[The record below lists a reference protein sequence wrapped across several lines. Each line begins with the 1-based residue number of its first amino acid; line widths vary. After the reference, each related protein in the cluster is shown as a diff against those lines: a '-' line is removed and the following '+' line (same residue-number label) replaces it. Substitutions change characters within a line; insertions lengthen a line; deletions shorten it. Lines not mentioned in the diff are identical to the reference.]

1 MTLRDEF
8 YPVGKLP
15 QEDLLTLLRQQDLKD
30 PRVILGPGLG
40 HDAAVIDFGDRHL
53 VTKSDPITFAT
64 DEIGWYAAQ
73 VNANDIACLGAKPR
87 WFVATVLLP
96 EKKTDGALVE
106 TIFDQIHTGCVEV
119 GAVLVGGHTE
129 ITYGLHRPIVVGAM
143 FGDVHPDELVRS
155 DGAQPGDVLL
165 LTKGIAIEGTALL
178 AREVRDRLADHLDR
192 EQLDRAAGF
201 LHDPGISV
209 VQDAAVIT
217 AHGEVHAMHDPTEG
231 GVATGLHEMLGAAGV
246 GAVIDEAALP
256 VLPETAAICEMLSLD
271 PLGLIASGAL
281 LASVAPEDAEAI
293 TAGLA
298 DAGIK
303 AAVIGEVQEAP
314 AVVVKT
320 ADGDE
325 RPLRRFARDEIAR
338 LFES

>member
-1 MTLRDEF
+1 
-8 YPVGKLP
+8 
-15 QEDLLTLLRQQDLKD
+15 
-30 PRVILGPGLG
+30 
-40 HDAAVIDFGDRHL
+40 
-53 VTKSDPITFAT
+53 
-64 DEIGWYAAQ
+64 
-73 VNANDIACLGAKPR
+73 
-87 WFVATVLLP
+87 
-96 EKKTDGALVE
+96 
-106 TIFDQIHTGCVEV
+106 
-119 GAVLVGGHTE
+119 
-129 ITYGLHRPIVVGAM
+129 
-143 FGDVHPDELVRS
+143 
-155 DGAQPGDVLL
+155 
-165 LTKGIAIEGTALL
+165 
-178 AREVRDRLADHLDR
+178 
-192 EQLDRAAGF
+192 
-201 LHDPGISV
+201 
-209 VQDAAVIT
+209 
-217 AHGEVHAMHDPTEG
+217 MHDPTEG